1 MGVFPNIV
9 VPRNISKPSLVV
21 KALEKRNDMVMKKT
35 MGGSVCALEW
45 VMVILAL
52 IASSVTVNAT
62 ITCEDAIL
70 KILPCEPYLSGIG
83 DISVPCC
90 QGAQNLNQMANSTAD
105 HRSVCACFKQ
115 VGPSLGVNVDR
126 AKKLPDL
133 CKIDLRGIT
142 IDFTIDCNTI
152 PEFNGWVR
160 KDAYD
165 TDKPWPATTKITLS
179 CYALIRPI

>member
-21 KALEKRNDMVMKKT
+21 KALEKRNDTVMKKT

-105 HRSVCACFKQ
+105 RRAVCACFKQ

>member
-1 MGVFPNIV
+1 
-9 VPRNISKPSLVV
+9 
-21 KALEKRNDMVMKKT
+21 MVMKKT

-45 VMVILAL
+45 VIVILAL

-83 DISVPCC
+83 DVSVPCC

-105 HRSVCACFKQ
+105 RRAVCACFKQ

-126 AKKLPDL
+126 AKTLPDL

-152 PEFNGWVR
+152 PYVTHLTHSLLAICLSKSLDYLDFN
-160 KDAYD
+160 KLI
-165 TDKPWPATTKITLS
+165 TTSTEW
-179 CYALIRPI
+179 